1 MHQKTDFS
9 SPSYLV
15 ASEFFGGAGG
25 VAGRAGQ
32 AQNLVRQSLCQGVD
46 MFAWSGNYAQPV
58 ERSVLDDS
66 GCIHFSYWLEGGA
79 RCWLDGRP
87 AREAL
92 VQERTGCIGYAPGR
106 QARFRQQG
114 NFTNLMVL
122 VTPEAFAPWG
132 EGAEQALRREL
143 ASGQGFLNGHRG
155 AELHAT
161 AHALYGALRGNP
173 AAPRHPLWL
182 QAKGMELVALFLE
195 GREPPATAIPAAER
209 RRLLAARDRLLAD
222 LGEPVTI
229 GQLARESG
237 LNALKLKRGFK
248 QMFGIGVHGLFQR
261 ERMHEAHR
269 RLRTDA
275 ASVATVAAELG
286 YANASH
292 FAAAFRKQFGVNP
305 GEVKAK

>member
-1 MHQKTDFS
+1 MPPTTHPAS
-9 SPSYLV
+9 SSHL
-15 ASEFFGGAGG
+15 ASDFFGG
-25 VAGRAGQ
+25 VA
-32 AQNLVRQSLCQGVD
+32 AQGDLAPSLVRQPLHEGVAL
-46 MFAWSGNYAQPV
+46 FAWSGNYAQPV

-79 RCWLDGRP
+79 RCWLDGR
-87 AREAL
+87 RVHEAL

-114 NFTNLMVL
+114 NFTNVMVL

-132 EGAEQALRREL
+132 DGAEQALQRDL
-143 ASGQGFLNGHRG
+143 AADRGFLNGHRG

-161 AHALYGALRGNP
+161 AHALHAALRENVV
-173 AAPRHPLWL
+173 APRHPLWL

-229 GQLARESG
+229 VQLARESG

-248 QMFGIGVHGLFQR
+248 QMFGIGVYGLFQR

-305 GEVKAK
+305 GEMKRK